1 MKRCDYAI
9 DQVLPHAGPMILLDE
24 VAAYSDDRLKAAVE
38 IRSDSRFI
46 RAQGMPAHVVIEY
59 MAQACSA
66 FSGIE
71 ALEAGRS
78 PRVGYLLGTR
88 EFRAHRSWIGEGER
102 LAITADLVYRD
113 EEMSVFDCKVDAG
126 SDEIAFARLTVYQP
140 ATDDRLVVGHD

>member
-24 VAAYSDDRLKAAVE
+24 VAAYGDDRLEAAVE
-38 IRSDSRFI
+38 IRSDSRFM
-46 RAQGMPAHVVIEY
+46 RSEGLPAHVVIEY

-113 EEMSVFDCKVDAG
+113 EEMYVFDCKAVAG

-140 ATDDRLVVGHD
+140 TADDRPVAGHD

>member
-1 MKRCDYAI
+1 VKRCDYAI

-24 VAAYSDDRLKAAVE
+24 VAAYSADRLEAAVE

-46 RAQGMPAHVVIEY
+46 RAQGMPAHVIIEY

-71 ALEAGRS
+71 ALDGGGS

-88 EFRAHRSWIGEGER
+88 AFRAHRSWIGEGEL

-113 EEMSVFDCKVDAG
+113 EEMSVFDCRAVAG